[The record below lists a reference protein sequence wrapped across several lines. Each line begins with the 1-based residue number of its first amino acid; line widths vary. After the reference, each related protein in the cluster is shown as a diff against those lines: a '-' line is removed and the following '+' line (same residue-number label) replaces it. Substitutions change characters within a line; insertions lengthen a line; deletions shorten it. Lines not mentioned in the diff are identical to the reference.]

1 MRVHSD
7 QFGNGLAAFGNHN
20 LLAFDGEANEP
31 RQFVLCLL
39 NGCGHG
45 AKLPELL
52 AEFNFRFR
60 EGRGG
65 TGDCRSSFA

>member
-1 MRVHSD
+1 MSIALVR
-7 QFGNGLAAFGNHN
+7 
-20 LLAFDGEANEP
+20 
-31 RQFVLCLL
+31 LL